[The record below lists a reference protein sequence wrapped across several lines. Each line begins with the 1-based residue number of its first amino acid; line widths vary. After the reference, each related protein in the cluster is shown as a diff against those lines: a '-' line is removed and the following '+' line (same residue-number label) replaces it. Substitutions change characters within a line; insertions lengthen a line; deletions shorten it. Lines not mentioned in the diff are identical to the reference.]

1 MNKSKFLMALASSIM
16 LCGGVLTVEN
26 TIPTTQVQAA
36 RQQVR
41 LKRNSQCYNRHG
53 RRISRYIMKKGR
65 KVTVYRTKWIRHKK
79 YYYIGHGRYI
89 KAVNVRIVK
98 TKAKHN
104 NNIKNYQFND
114 VGTLYIVK
122 RDCALYNAKG
132 QKLTGNVI
140 KKGRNIYATGTK
152 QIKSGKL
159 IEAGKGIYISEG
171 NLEKDHSLDDI
182 LNGGGKNSNSS
193 NANNANA
200 NNNSKPLTPNKGNN
214 NSSKTDNDPTSPN
227 NEAKHPDYYVTK
239 DGDYN
244 YLTTNPEHVK
254 QLLMDKI
261 NTARSQEKYHGNV
274 AAYHYC
280 QPYAT
285 NSEIQAVANLRVEEA
300 TQLFDHTRPNGEY
313 MSGSEFQK
321 LLPKTDKALSVGTY
335 GETLSGVYASK
346 TDEETA
352 EGMFEQL
359 MDDPDHR
366 SVLMSHQSYVGYAA
380 VGLHFYKE
388 KGYCVAFEM
397 AGGSGFWTPEGRLS
411 LTPVKF

>member
-1 MNKSKFLMALASSIM
+1 MKKNKFLMILASSIM
-16 LCGGVLTVEN
+16 LCSGVLTVEN
-26 TIPTTQVQAA
+26 TVPTTQVQAA
-36 RQQVR
+36 RQQAR

-89 KAVNVRIVK
+89 KAVNVRIVRVK
-98 TKAKHN
+98 HVNAKHN
-104 NNIKNYQFND
+104 NRKYKFND

-152 QIKSGKL
+152 QVKSGKL
-159 IEAGKGIYISEG
+159 IEAGNGIYISEG

-227 NEAKHPDYYVTK
+227 NETNHPDYYVTK

-261 NTARSQEKYHGNV
+261 NAARSQLNV
-274 AAYHYC
+274 KGRGYKC
-280 QPYAT
+280 DPYAT
-285 NSEIQAVANLRVEEA
+285 NSEIQALANLRVEEA

-313 MSGSEFQK
+313 MSANEFQK
-321 LLPKTDKALSVGTY
+321 LLPKTVKVLDTGTF
-335 GETLSGVYASK
+335 GETLSGVYASE

-366 SVLMSHQSYVGYAA
+366 DVLMSTDAVDGYAA
-380 VGLHFYKE
+380 VGLHFDKE

-397 AGGSGFWTPEGRLS
+397 AGGNGFWTPEGRLVS
-411 LTPVKF
+411 TPVKF